1 MLLGAPKW
9 FLLTQQQLQVCIWQL
24 QHFPY
29 KCWNANSS
37 HSSTENKTHNNEDR
51 GPYTEPVNSN
61 VGQSCMLQI
70 QTTKHSKNKTKQQ
83 GGRMAV
89 WWKHSTWVQQAV
101 DSNPNSGSDLLPFS
115 ASSAKS
121 TGNSHLHYSD
131 CLCVPMPLA
140 LFWLSVCSHATG
152 IILIVCVFPCHW
164 HYSDCLCVP
173 MPLTLFTDVILIVC
187 VFPCHWL
194 LARPSPM
201 ERRTWDL

>member
-1 MLLGAPKW
+1 MLLEAPKW

-51 GPYTEPVNSN
+51 GPYMEPVNSN

-140 LFWLSVCSHATG
+140 VSKVFSYGKKDLGSLTCA
-152 IILIVCVFPCHW
+152 IILLHAVQAKVRQWQVCW
-164 HYSDCLCVP
+164 SAD
-173 MPLTLFTDVILIVC
+173 
-187 VFPCHWL
+187 
-194 LARPSPM
+194 
-201 ERRTWDL
+201 